1 MKKSEPTA
9 VRTENA
15 EKTGAAALSKT
26 VRGPE
31 PKTGPDKPK
40 KSVSRSVEETK
51 PAKEKTASAKTKVKS
66 GAAKAKKTS
75 LEPEE
80 KAGPDKAE
88 KSTPKPETEEEPV
101 KMEKP
106 AKPKAAAKSVRKDKS
121 APEPESRT
129 ETAAAEIGP
138 ATAQIIDS
146 PLKRMQQEF
155 SERANVI
162 KKEMQ
167 NIQNSFLV
175 IGFQLHW
182 IKTNNMYRVLN
193 YKNICDYAEKEY
205 GIKKSTCCNFI
216 NIIEHYAERDENGE
230 VIESIADCYRNFS
243 STQLVAML
251 GMPEEMQQQVTPDM
265 SVRAIQRLRKGE
277 PEPPPVDTSAT
288 ITDVKDTSRTLAEK
302 TDTEKPSATEKAKP
316 FVSATE
322 TKPQPVKTT
331 ETVNTKNENPALA
344 ADNTV
349 GTPEREMDAA
359 AEKSKENEPNP
370 ENMLAEIDSYTDY
383 RSMAEEIDLMIRHV
397 FSAGNPV
404 RVRILCVQG

>member
-1 MKKSEPTA
+1 MPPKAAEKGVRNDMKKSEPTA

-26 VRGPE
+26 VREPE
-31 PKTGPDKPK
+31 PKTGPDKAK
-40 KSVSRSVEETK
+40 KSVSRSVEGTK
-51 PAKEKTASAKTKVKS
+51 PAKEKTVSAKTKVKS
-66 GAAKAKKTS
+66 
-75 LEPEE
+75 EP
-80 KAGPDKAE
+80 DNAE
-88 KSTPKPETEEEPV
+88 KPS
-101 KMEKP
+101 
-106 AKPKAAAKSVRKDKS
+106 KPKAAAKSVRKDKS

-277 PEPPPVDTSAT
+277 PETPPVDTSAT
-288 ITDVKDTSRTLAEK
+288 ITDVKDTSRTPAEK

-359 AEKSKENEPNP
+359 TEKSKGNEPNP